1 MAKDNTYFTRY
12 LLLRVFIFVV
22 TCILA
27 FLYYM
32 LVVKSETG
40 NGRGDFKEEQESE
53 SSQQSVR
60 DTFIGGCI
68 SYN

>member
-1 MAKDNTYFTRY
+1 MLGLLVNMAKDNTYFTRY

-32 LVVKSETG
+32 LV
-40 NGRGDFKEEQESE
+40 Q
-53 SSQQSVR
+53 
-60 DTFIGGCI
+60 
-68 SYN
+68 